1 MPAYLVLLRGV
12 NVGGT
17 RRVPMAELRA
27 LLLDIGCSSATTVLN
42 SGNAVVSAART
53 TPSALAR
60 KVAAAMD
67 QRFGFRVP
75 VIVKSRADLAAI
87 VRANPF
93 AGSVADHSR
102 LLVAFAQDDEALD
115 SLAALANLE
124 SGKDEFSLQTC
135 AAYLY
140 CPGGLIKS
148 KAAAALLGKMSKMVT
163 TRNWT
168 TVLKLHALVQDG
180 IAPRSSVALGVANR
194 CLARY
199 TRLTDPRGTDGA

>member
-1 MPAYLVLLRGV
+1 MPAYVVMLRGV
-12 NVGGT
+12 NVGRTG
-17 RRVPMAELRA
+17 RVPMAELRA

-53 TPSALAR
+53 TPRALAR

-93 AGSVADHSR
+93 AGSVTDHSR
-102 LLVAFAQDDEALD
+102 LLVAFAQDDDVLQ
-115 SLAALANLE
+115 SLRALADLA
-124 SGKDEFSLQTC
+124 SGKDAFRLRSC
-135 AAYLY
+135 AAYLH
-140 CPGGLIKS
+140 CPGGILAS
-148 KAAAALLGKMSKMVT
+148 KAAGALLGGLGQAVT
-163 TRNWT
+163 TRNWA

-180 IAPRSSVALGVANR
+180 AACLPGRPPPR
-194 CLARY
+194 
-199 TRLTDPRGTDGA
+199 PQW